1 MSSLDQLK
9 QTFFDECSEALQQ
22 IELGL
27 PDIRDGSGSEDTIN
41 AVFRGV
47 HSVKG
52 GAGIFGFEDLVRFAH
67 VFETVLDEMRSG
79 KLAATQ
85 EIVDTLLQAN
95 DVLTDLIS
103 MSRSGESIPPDFGS
117 ECRAALQ
124 QILHAN
130 SGGEGIADDS
140 AAPADFE
147 GIDFTPVQVDF
158 DEVHA
163 EQGGTEE
170 GASISGEHEYKIVFR
185 PKPEL
190 LKKANEP
197 LYIIREL
204 KKLGAL
210 DLVAETD
217 RLPPLAELE
226 ADQPYLGW
234 TGTLRTTATREEVDD
249 VFEFVVGD
257 CELEITQ
264 IDAALAPAPGAPAE
278 AASAADSSAWEG
290 MVGSVVPP
298 DVMAEKPAANIA
310 LSVIPTPVVEA
321 ASSVQAAPAKP
332 SPAPMASPDT
342 PMPVASVPPSAA
354 PPLVPTLDRVEAA
367 PAAKPQAAKPAAAG
381 ATTTRVELE
390 KIDRVVNMVGE
401 LVIAQAMLGQVVHS
415 LPEDVSGR
423 LVQVLE
429 EVTHHTRELKDS
441 VMSMRAQQVN
451 AVFQR
456 MPRLVRELA
465 VKTAKKV
472 KLELAG
478 ENTEV
483 DRSIIERLGDPLTHI
498 IRNSIDH
505 GIEAPSDRA
514 AAGKAEEGTIR
525 LSAEHRGGRIVIEVK
540 DDGAGINS
548 ERVLQKARDRGLVSA
563 EATLSDD
570 EINNLIFLP
579 GFSTAEKIS
588 DISGRGVGMD
598 VVRRNI
604 QDVGGRISLKSDR
617 GRGMTIQLALPL
629 TLAVMDGMVIRVG
642 SETYVMPMSAIVECL
657 RPPASDIHALI
668 GTPGMLRLRG
678 NLVPLVQ
685 LCDLLDIS
693 STASGSDERV
703 IIITDAGEGAR
714 FGIVVDELCGHQQV
728 VVKSIEESYGSVP
741 GIAGATILGNG
752 RVAFILD
759 VEKLSDIASSNQ
771 NVQTGV
777 ARFVNGESKAAVA
790 VG

>member
-103 MSRSGESIPPDFGS
+103 MSRSGDAIPPDFGS
-117 ECRAALQ
+117 ECRAALE
-124 QILHAN
+124 QILAAN
-130 SGGEGIADDS
+130 SGGEGIDDS
-140 AAPADFE
+140 PAPADFD
-147 GIDFTPVQVDF
+147 GIDFVPVRVDF
-158 DEVHA
+158 DEPA
-163 EQGGTEE
+163 AEE
-170 GASISGEHEYKIVFR
+170 GEAANGEREFKIVFR

-210 DLVAETD
+210 DLVAELD

-226 ADQPYLGW
+226 ADRPYLGW
-234 TGTLRTTATREEVDD
+234 TGTLRTAATRQQVDE

-257 CELEITQ
+257 CELEITE
-264 IDAALAPAPGAPAE
+264 AGGSPLAAPAAQGTESPPA
-278 AASAADSSAWEG
+278 AASDWEG

-298 DVMAEKPAANIA
+298 DVVGDLPNVEFAP
-310 LSVIPTPVVEA
+310 SVVPSPGP
-321 ASSVQAAPAKP
+321 QAAPAQATSQMATP
-332 SPAPMASPDT
+332 AAPAPAPVSAPPLAAT
-342 PMPVASVPPSAA
+342 PSMPASAA
-354 PPLVPTLDRVEAA
+354 PPVAPDHVEAA
-367 PAAKPQAAKPAAAG
+367 PPARSAAAKPAAAA

-401 LVIAQAMLGQVVHS
+401 LVIAQAMLGQVVHG
-415 LPEDVSGR
+415 LPEDVSAR

-429 EVTHHTRELKDS
+429 EVVHHTRELKDS

-465 VKTAKKV
+465 VKTSKKV
-472 KLELAG
+472 KLEMAG

-505 GIEAPSDRA
+505 GIEAPADRA
-514 AAGKAEEGTIR
+514 AAGKPEEGTIR
-525 LSAEHRGGRIVIEVK
+525 LSAEHRGGRIVIEIR

-563 EATLSDD
+563 EATLNDD

-685 LCDLLDIS
+685 LCDLLDIGS
-693 STASGSDERV
+693 SATGSDERV

-759 VEKLSDIASSNQ
+759 VEKLSDIASSQ
-771 NVQTGV
+771 NGQTGV
-777 ARFVNGESKAAVA
+777 TRFVNGEPKLAVA
-790 VG
+790 AG

>member
-67 VFETVLDEMRSG
+67 VLETVLDEMRSG
-79 KLAATQ
+79 RLAATE

-103 MSRSGESIPPDFGS
+103 MSRSGDAIPPDFGS

-124 QILHAN
+124 QILAAN
-130 SGGEGIADDS
+130 GGGGEDDS
-140 AAPADFE
+140 PAPADFE
-147 GIDFTPVQVDF
+147 GIDFVPVQINF
-158 DEVHA
+158 DEPEDNSA
-163 EQGGTEE
+163 
-170 GASISGEHEYKIVFR
+170 ASGENEFQIVFR

-204 KKLGAL
+204 RKLGTL
-210 DLVAETD
+210 DLVAELD
-217 RLPPLAELE
+217 RLPPLTELE
-226 ADQPYLGW
+226 ADTPYLGW
-234 TGTLRTTATREEVDD
+234 TGTLRTPAAREQVDE

-264 IDAALAPAPGAPAE
+264 VGAMPSFDLGPEAPAA
-278 AASAADSSAWEG
+278 AASSWEG

-298 DVMAEKPAANIA
+298 DVGGDVPTMEFSPSVVPPAGPPAAPSAHAEPVAPAFAETIA
-310 LSVIPTPVVEA
+310 VPMTPPPASTTPASMPAPAAPDQAEA
-321 ASSVQAAPAKP
+321 AAPAP
-332 SPAPMASPDT
+332 
-342 PMPVASVPPSAA
+342 
-354 PPLVPTLDRVEAA
+354 R
-367 PAAKPQAAKPAAAG
+367 PAAAQAPRPG

-401 LVIAQAMLGQVVHS
+401 LVIAQAMLGQVVHG

-465 VKTAKKV
+465 TKTAKKV

-498 IRNSIDH
+498 IRNSVDH
-505 GIEAPSDRA
+505 GIETPADRA
-514 AAGKAEEGTIR
+514 AAGKSEEGTIR
-525 LSAEHRGGRIVIEVK
+525 LSAEHRGGRIVIEIR

-548 ERVLQKARDRGLVSA
+548 ERVLQKARERGLVSPDA
-563 EATLSDD
+563 VLGDD

-604 QDVGGRISLKSDR
+604 QDVGGRISLKSER
-617 GRGMTIQLALPL
+617 GKGMTIQLALPL

-685 LCDLLDIS
+685 LCDLLDIGS
-693 STASGSDERV
+693 SASGADERV

-759 VEKLSDIASSNQ
+759 VEKLSDIASSQ

-777 ARFVNGESKAAVA
+777 TRFVNGESKVAMAVN
-790 VG
+790 